1 MKASVNYN
9 SYEVKDDLGKL
20 IREGDLV
27 AMVSDG
33 TKGLVVRGVNGQ
45 KTTGLGIEYE
55 EGGHD
60 WLDVFPNGTLH
71 VYGHEESDK

>member
-27 AMVSDG
+27 EDDG
-33 TKGLVVRGVNGQ
+33 TKGKVVTGSNSHEV
-45 KTTGLGIEYE
+45 KGLGVAYE
-55 EGGHD
+55 AGGYD

-71 VYGHEESDK
+71 VYGHEEAEK

>member
-27 AMVSDG
+27 EDDG
-33 TKGLVVRGVNGQ
+33 TKGKVIFGSNGRG
-45 KTTGLGIEYE
+45 KKGLGVEYE
-55 EGGHD
+55 AGGYD

-71 VYGHEESDK
+71 VYGHEEAEK

>member
-9 SYEVKDDLGKL
+9 SYNVKDDLGKL
-20 IREGDLV
+20 VREGDLV
-27 AMVSDG
+27 EDDG
-33 TKGLVVRGVNGQ
+33 TKGKVIFGGNGQ
-45 KTTGLGIEYE
+45 GKKGLGIEYE

-71 VYGHEESDK
+71 VYGHEEAEK

>member
-9 SYEVKDDLGKL
+9 SYKVKDDLGKL

-27 AMVSDG
+27 TMVSDR
-33 TKGLVVRGVNGQ
+33 TKGLVARGVNGQ

-71 VYGHEESDK
+71 VYGHEDAYK

>member
-1 MKASVNYN
+1 MKASVNYS

-27 AMVSDG
+27 EDDG
-33 TKGLVVRGVNGQ
+33 TKGKVVFGGNDRG
-45 KTTGLGIEYE
+45 KKGLGIEYE
-55 EGGHD
+55 EGGND

-71 VYGHEESDK
+71 VYGHEEDEK